1 MDLIKKITAPNSG
14 VFTGE
19 GTNTYLIGKEDLTL
33 VDPGPNIKEHID
45 KIIQVAQGKIQ
56 RILVTHTHTDH
67 SPAALPISKV
77 LKVPMYGRL
86 VDGESS

>member
-45 KIIQVAQGKIQ
+45 KIIQSSSREDSKNISYSY
-56 RILVTHTHTDH
+56 THR
-67 SPAALPISKV
+67 PF
-77 LKVPMYGRL
+77 
-86 VDGESS
+86 SSSITNFKSFKGAYVWETC

>member
-1 MDLIKKITAPNSG
+1 MDLIKKITSPNSG

-45 KIIQVAQGKIQ
+45 KIIQV
-56 RILVTHTHTDH
+56 V
-67 SPAALPISKV
+67 V
-77 LKVPMYGRL
+77 
-86 VDGESS
+86 